1 VLRALSRSIVG
12 LALLTVPA
20 AAGTFEVSP
29 GDNVEGAIGALQPGD
44 ELVIHGGTYSNTDRF
59 GISLVGSAASP
70 IVIRAADGEHPV
82 FTRPD
87 ALQNLWEI
95 DRADYVTIRGLEFSG
110 GSAGLRIA
118 AAKFLTIEDCEIHGT
133 EDVALRAN
141 DPGANY
147 QALHIVHN
155 HIHDTGGTGEGMYLG
170 CNSNACR
177 VFDSVIER
185 NWVHSTNGAAV
196 SQGDGIE
203 LKEGG
208 YGNTIRDNVI
218 HDTGYP
224 CILTDSAVGGAAN
237 IIERNVMWHCGDH
250 GIQTSSDAIIRNNII
265 LGSVANGIALQAHQA
280 GSPSNLVVVHN
291 TILHPTNNAI
301 SVGGITGSV
310 VIANNALY
318 AQSGKAISVSGST
331 TGLVVAG
338 NVGVG
343 ASDAGGIVAG
353 DLVNDLV
360 AANYNGAPPADVF
373 PKSGAVLVGAGNA
386 TYGIADDFNGTPRDG
401 TLDVGAYRFN
411 SAGNPGWTII
421 SGFKGTVGPGTGGDV
436 TGGDDFPTGMNPADG
451 SSDGCGC
458 AAQSPRSTAPL
469 WLVVAA
475 LVLRRRSR
483 RTRRCVRSRT

>member
-1 VLRALSRSIVG
+1 MLKSIVA

-20 AAGTFEVSP
+20 AAGTVEVSP
-29 GDNVEGAIGALQPGD
+29 GDNVEAVIATLQPGD

-59 GISLVGSAASP
+59 GIDLVGTAASP

-87 ALQNLWEI
+87 AAQNMWEI
-95 DRADYVTIRGLEFSG
+95 DRAEYVTIRGLEFSG
-110 GSAGLRIA
+110 GSAGLRIGA
-118 AAKFLTIEDCEIHGT
+118 GRFLTIEDCEIHGT
-133 EDVALRAN
+133 ADVALRAN
-141 DPGANY
+141 DPGVSY
-147 QALHIVHN
+147 EALHIVHN

-170 CNSNACR
+170 CNSNGCR
-177 VFDSVIER
+177 VFNSVIER

-224 CILTDSAVGGAAN
+224 CILTDSTVGNGAAN

-250 GIQTSSDAIIRNNII
+250 GIQTSADAIIRNNII
-265 LGSVANGIALQAHQA
+265 LGSVANGIAMQVHQA

-291 TILHPTNNAI
+291 TILHPANNAI

-318 AQSGKAISVSGST
+318 AQAGKAIAVSGAT

-343 ASDAGGIVAG
+343 ASDAGGIIAG
-353 DLVNDLV
+353 DLINDLI
-360 AANYNGAPPADVF
+360 AATYSGAPPADVF
-373 PKSGAVLVGAGNA
+373 PKSGSALVGAGNA
-386 TYGIADDFNGTPRDG
+386 SYGIPDDFNGTPRDG
-401 TLDVGAYRFN
+401 SLDAGAYRFN
-411 SAGNPGWTII
+411 SAGNPGWTIV
-421 SGFKGTVGPGTGGDV
+421 SGFKDTSGPGAGGDIA
-436 TGGDDFPTGMNPADG
+436 GDGVPDGMNPANG
-451 SSDGCGC
+451 LSDGCGC
-458 AAQSPRSTAPL
+458 EAQSRQRTTPL

-483 RTRRCVRSRT
+483 RRAPTPLR